1 LKVSLPQFYRHK
13 LTRFDFQS
21 LNRVFRTFRFRLAVW
36 NAAVVIL
43 TAVVT
48 LIVLRQGVRWAMLR
62 EMDQILIE
70 DIDEV
75 ALGLSE
81 LSGSQLDLLKSDL
94 VRKAAGHKHHDW
106 FVQLFDENDRLVWG
120 SAAIPELEIP
130 LGSEKRDPPYTVGEF
145 RLAHRKIG
153 TSLQGVATIRVGA
166 SLRFVHEDMARIDRM
181 VITAAGLV
189 LVIAPATGFWLASRA
204 VNPLSKI
211 TQTAARL
218 RPSHLQERLPIR
230 GTDDELDQLART
242 VNGFLDRIA
251 AYLQQKRDFLAHAA
265 HELRT
270 PLAAIRSSVE
280 VALNSDRSRDEYED
294 LLIDIID
301 EGAALETLVNQ
312 LLLISETEAEHL
324 KRDYTAVML
333 DDVIAQSVNMFQGV
347 AESRDIA
354 LESRSVGPVPV
365 LGNRNLLRQLVNN
378 LVDNAIKY
386 TPPGGRVTVE
396 LNRDDRQAAAVLTVA
411 DTGIGIAPDDIPR
424 VFDRFF
430 RADWSRGGFTE
441 TVGTGLGLSI
451 CRAVTIAHGG
461 EIICESKPGVGT
473 QFVVRL
479 PAIQSPL
486 QPADDDGRVNHQ
498 DAKK

>member
-1 LKVSLPQFYRHK
+1 
-13 LTRFDFQS
+13 LTSFAFQS
-21 LNRVFRTFRFRLAVW
+21 LNRIFRTFRFRLAVW
-36 NAAVVIL
+36 NATVVIL

-48 LIVLRQGVRWAMLR
+48 LIVLRQGVRFAILR

-81 LSGSQLDLLKSDL
+81 LSATQLDLLKTDL

-106 FVQLFDENDRLVWG
+106 FVQLFDENGRLIWG
-120 SAAIPELEIP
+120 SAAIPEMELP
-130 LGSEKRDPPYTVGEF
+130 LGSAKRHPPYTVGEF
-145 RLAHRKIG
+145 RLAHRKIE
-153 TSLQGVATIRVGA
+153 TSSQGVAAIRVGA

-181 VITAAGLV
+181 VITAAGFV

-204 VNPLSKI
+204 VSPLSKI

-230 GTDDELDQLART
+230 GTGDELDQLART

-280 VALNSDRSRDEYED
+280 VALNSDRTRDEYEN

-324 KRDYTAVML
+324 KSEYTAVML
-333 DDVIAQSVNMFQGV
+333 DEVVAQAVNMFQGV
-347 AESRDIA
+347 AESRDIT
-354 LESRSVGPVPV
+354 LESHSVGAVPV
-365 LGNRNLLRQLVNN
+365 RGNRNLLRQLVNN

-386 TPPGGRVTVE
+386 TSPGGRATVE
-396 LNRDDRQAAAVLTVA
+396 LKCDDRQGAAVLTVA
-411 DTGIGIAPDDIPR
+411 DTGIGIASEDVPR

-430 RADWSRGGFTE
+430 RSDRSRGRFTE

-451 CRAVTIAHGG
+451 CQAVTIAHGG
-461 EIICESKPGVGT
+461 EITCQSKPGAGT

-479 PAIQSPL
+479 PAL
-486 QPADDDGRVNHQ
+486 QASLRTEHEDGRARSTNS
-498 DAKK
+498 